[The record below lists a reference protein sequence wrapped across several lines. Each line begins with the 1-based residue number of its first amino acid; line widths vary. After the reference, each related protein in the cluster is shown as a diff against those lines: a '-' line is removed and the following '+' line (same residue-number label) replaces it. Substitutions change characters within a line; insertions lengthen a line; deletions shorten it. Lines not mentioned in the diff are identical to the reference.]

1 MVTINV
7 GHEVVKSNQDVID
20 FLRNPENQCIFGND
34 KKITE
39 TYDKNCVKLKHFLG
53 NSDDAR
59 YGVHYEI
66 QKNGDK
72 IFVEIHAEE
81 RDTPLNV
88 RTFLVGSLGLVRKRG
103 PNDSYHGVT
112 HEISC
117 AGRPIGDV
125 VKDIDKAVCELY
137 DRYEAYLDYV
147 IKFWREHKSV
157 DGCKYYDD
165 FIKQ

>member
-7 GHEVVKSNQDVID
+7 GQEVVKSNQDVID
-20 FLRNPENQCIFGND
+20 FLRNSENQCIFGND
-34 KKITE
+34 KTITE
-39 TYDKNCVKLKHFLG
+39 TCDSNCVKLKHFLG
-53 NSDDAR
+53 NPDDVR

-66 QKNGDK
+66 LKYGDK
-72 IFVEIHAEE
+72 ILVEIHAEE
-81 RDTPLNV
+81 HDTPSGI
-88 RTFLVGSLGLVRKRG
+88 RDFLQKSLAFVRKSG
-103 PNDSYHGVT
+103 PHDSYRGAT

-117 AGRPIGDV
+117 VGHLLGDV

-137 DRYEAYLDYV
+137 EKYEAYLDYV

-165 FIKQ
+165 FIK

>member
-7 GHEVVKSNQDVID
+7 GQEVVKSNQDVID
-20 FLRNPENQCIFGND
+20 FLRNSENQCIFGND

-39 TYDKNCVKLKHFLG
+39 TCDSNCVKLKHFLG
-53 NSDDAR
+53 NPNDDR

-72 IFVEIHAEE
+72 IFAELHAEE
-81 RDTPLNV
+81 HDTPLEI
-88 RTFLVGSLGLVRKRG
+88 RDFLQNSLGLVRKPG
-103 PNDSYHGVT
+103 PHKSYRGVT

-117 AGRPIGDV
+117 VGRPLACV
-125 VKDIDKAVCELY
+125 VNDIDKAVCELY
-137 DRYEAYLDYV
+137 KKYEAYLDYV

-165 FIKQ
+165 FIK